1 MTARRENRSR
11 SLARP
16 FGAARACSLAG
27 VFPPRPHAPQS
38 PALARPIRAGV
49 GLPCT
54 VGAEFRYAPY
64 GPPGAQS
71 RQRLRACRWC
81 LPPRL
86 GLVARRRAVR
96 GPPPFATL
104 YNGPQA
110 ARRWRGLPGARGAAR
125 ARPRVALVCAALGPP
140 RRNTRRGVPK
150 PSKVCAKN
158 PHCAPPRV
166 PPPPWGAL
174 GPVAW
179 LGGFCARVPI
189 RRHPLPPRL
198 LVVVVGGSGFPP
210 PAAGPAPRDC
220 RGREGFARSRP
231 GAPLGLLPARFFSPA
246 PCNLAGGP
254 AFSHS
259 PWLALVVPALC
270 MAARRGR
277 AAPPLRAARY
287 TASAEDG
294 ENER

>member
-1 MTARRENRSR
+1 MPN
-11 SLARP
+11 SLALIRHE
-16 FGAARACSLAG
+16 GACQGIL
-27 VFPPRPHAPQS
+27 PP
-38 PALARPIRAGV
+38 
-49 GLPCT
+49 
-54 VGAEFRYAPY
+54 
-64 GPPGAQS
+64 S
-71 RQRLRACRWC
+71 RIRLRSYASERTLSALWADSA
-81 LPPRL
+81 PE
-86 GLVARRRAVR
+86 RRT
-96 GPPPFATL
+96 G
-104 YNGPQA
+104 
-110 ARRWRGLPGARGAAR
+110 RGLPGARGAAR

-231 GAPLGLLPARFFSPA
+231 VVPLGFLPARFFSPA

-254 AFSHS
+254 AFSLS

-287 TASAEDG
+287 TEGAEDG
-294 ENER
+294 ENERRTERPRRGRCTPARGLVPCATSFAIEPLRPCRISGSTANIPAPGNGRKGTAAQRG